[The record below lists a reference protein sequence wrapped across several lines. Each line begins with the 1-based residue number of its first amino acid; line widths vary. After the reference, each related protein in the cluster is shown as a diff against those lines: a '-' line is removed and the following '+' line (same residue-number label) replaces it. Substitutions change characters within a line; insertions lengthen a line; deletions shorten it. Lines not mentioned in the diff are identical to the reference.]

1 MLDKLRHNLKTF
13 LVHSVTAILHF
24 IKLFNNNNNNNNNNA
39 CSICRRAHDGTLLTV
54 TSTVCLLSIFEAAT
68 EFQIA
73 WLHMGEADCWQN
85 DDSLL
90 MCEIQCCHCNIIK
103 TESPATESETTHK
116 RLQRQLLKSFMGM
129 PSCRRSPRIAQLH
142 ASSSSCSCHIRKHT
156 VTRDSLTSLV
166 HIAKRIKPCMDRRQ
180 STKRSETSPRVDRPG
195 PEPGTRWFE
204 LYLTRAEWF
213 AVNGEGYWRVILI
226 NLIVVKVNSVIC
238 LMNLHP
244 SSPELCL

>member
-1 MLDKLRHNLKTF
+1 MRVPSADEPTTAHFWQLHQQSAYWASLKRPQSFKLHGCIWER
-13 LVHSVTAILHF
+13 
-24 IKLFNNNNNNNNNNA
+24 
-39 CSICRRAHDGTLLTV
+39 
-54 TSTVCLLSIFEAAT
+54 
-68 EFQIA
+68 QIA
-73 WLHMGEADCWQN
+73 DKTTTV
-85 DDSLL
+85 SL
-90 MCEIQCCHCNIIK
+90 CVIQCCHCNIIK